1 MKYVIS
7 KNDILHLTQDTYS
20 FGDTL
25 CGHKYDCD
33 EGWEEVESSQKWY
46 YTTCKNCERIL
57 GIAETYA
64 DERSESNDDDD
75 DNNSYIPSTSGSGMG
90 FLIQA
95 GVMLIVGAIALFM
108 PRDRD

>member
-1 MKYVIS
+1 MKYVVS

-46 YTTCKNCERIL
+46 YSTCKNCERIF
-57 GIAETYA
+57 GIAENYA
-64 DERSESNDDDD
+64 DERSESNDDE
-75 DNNSYIPSTSGSGMG
+75 NNSYLSNNSGSGME
-90 FLIQA
+90 FLIKA
-95 GVMLIVGAIALFM
+95 GVLVIGAITLFM
-108 PRDRD
+108 SRDRD